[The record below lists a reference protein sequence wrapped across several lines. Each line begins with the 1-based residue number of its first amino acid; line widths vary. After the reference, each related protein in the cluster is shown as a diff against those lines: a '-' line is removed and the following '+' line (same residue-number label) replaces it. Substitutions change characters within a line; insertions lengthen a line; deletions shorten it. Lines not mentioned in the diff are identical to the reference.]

1 MKKLLSFIL
10 CFVFFGCGSFK
21 TFRKASLNSNVW
33 IGEPIRNSEIKY
45 NGDLFFFR
53 QLSDD
58 TQIALYYEEQIEN
71 DSGLVYTTMMQNF
84 GWTFNGDGWS
94 GNGVYMRNHKLGHM
108 YVNLKKRMALHI
120 DYANEY
126 KAYKIKIIN

>member
-1 MKKLLSFIL
+1 MKKLLPFFL
-10 CFVFFGCGSFK
+10 CFVFVGCGSLK

-53 QLSDD
+53 QLSDG
-58 TQIALYYEEQIEN
+58 TQIALRYDQQTET
-71 DSGLVYTTMMQNF
+71 DSGFVYTTMMQNF
-84 GWTFNGDGWS
+84 GWTFNGDGW
-94 GNGVYMRNHKLGHM
+94 NGSIYSRNYQLGHM
-108 YVNLKKRMALHI
+108 YVNLKKRMVLHI

-126 KAYKIKIIN
+126 KAFKIEIIK